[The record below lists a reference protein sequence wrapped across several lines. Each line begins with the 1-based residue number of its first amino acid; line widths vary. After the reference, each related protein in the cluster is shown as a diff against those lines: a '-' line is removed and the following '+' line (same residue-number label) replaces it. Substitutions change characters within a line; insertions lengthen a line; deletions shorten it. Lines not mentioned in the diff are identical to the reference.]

1 MNLSSFSLEGKKAI
15 VTGAASAKG
24 IGRAIALKL
33 AGAGADVAVC
43 DVNLEGQ
50 DFNLADTAGEIRKLG
65 RRSIAVKVDI
75 SNEKDVDSL
84 VEKVVREFGTID
96 IMVNNAGVGAM
107 LPSIEIT
114 RAQWDKMMDINV
126 RGCHFCC
133 LAASRVMKERKKGSI
148 INISSISGTKYSP
161 NQYVYGIS
169 KAGNRFIT
177 MWLAREFIPFNI
189 RVNGIAPGMVQ
200 TDINAHDIAQQI
212 HFDHTGKT
220 DTPHTSNP
228 TTGIPARVRPQ
239 DRICQPDDIANVAL
253 FFAADASAYISGQVI
268 VVDGGVSL

>member
-1 MNLSSFSLEGKKAI
+1 MDLGSFSLNGKTAI

-43 DVNLEGQ
+43 DVNVEGQ
-50 DFNLADTAGEIRKLG
+50 DFNLAGTAEEIRKLG
-65 RRSIAVKVDI
+65 RRSLALKTDI
-75 SNEKDVDSL
+75 SDEKDVDSL
-84 VEKVVREFGTID
+84 IEKVVREFGTVD

-107 LPSIEIT
+107 LPTIEIN

-133 LAASRVMKERKKGSI
+133 LAVSRVMKEKKRGSI
-148 INISSISGTKYSP
+148 INISSISGIKYAP

-177 MWLAREFIPFNI
+177 TWLARDFIPYNI
-189 RVNGIAPGMVQ
+189 RVNGIAPGMVE
-200 TDINAHDIAQQI
+200 TEINAHDIARQI
-212 HFDHTGKT
+212 RFDHTGKAAAGR
-220 DTPHTSNP
+220 PPTSGRFAGVTFP
-228 TTGIPARVRPQ
+228 QGRV
-239 DRICQPDDIANVAL
+239 CQPEDIANVAL
-253 FFAADASAYISGQVI
+253 FLASDASAYVSGQVI
-268 VVDGGVSL
+268 VVDGGVSV